1 MNNKN
6 KLDNIKSNLFSEK
19 DNQNSKNNDILY
31 LKKKK
36 KRIPKLFKTEKIKE
50 NKKSINNQIEKE
62 KKEINFEDDFISNP
76 KNIQIFKDLKVDD
89 AYNIELLDNTFCVFK
104 SITEILYLIYANRK
118 NSIICYNL
126 INDQI
131 INEIK
136 NPHDNQEIINFRYF
150 LDKNNKRD
158 LIISVSSE
166 NNNIKLWD
174 INGWVCLQNFKD
186 IYEDIYIGSACF
198 LLNNNQIF
206 IISSGFDPLDFLYE
220 PIKIYNL
227 EGNIVNEIMV
237 ENMIYF
243 VDIYYDKNLS
253 KIFIIVGD
261 EIGAVSYDYNDG
273 KAKIFK
279 EYYEEGFIEGC
290 KSIIINDKE
299 KIIKLI
305 ASTYLGYIKIW
316 DFHSGELLNL
326 IEANDT
332 QLYGISLWDNK
343 HLFVSCEDNESEI
356 KKIKLIDL
364 NTGKIKKILSSYN
377 GLILT
382 IKKLNHPKYGEC
394 LITQCWGGNS
404 IQLIINKNKSF

>member
-1 MNNKN
+1 MIIMMV
-6 KLDNIKSNLFSEK
+6 KLK
-19 DNQNSKNNDILY
+19 
-31 LKKKK
+31 
-36 KRIPKLFKTEKIKE
+36 
-50 NKKSINNQIEKE
+50 
-62 KKEINFEDDFISNP
+62 
-76 KNIQIFKDLKVDD
+76 
-89 AYNIELLDNTFCVFK
+89 
-104 SITEILYLIYANRK
+104 
-118 NSIICYNL
+118 
-126 INDQI
+126 
-131 INEIK
+131 
-136 NPHDNQEIINFRYF
+136 
-150 LDKNNKRD
+150 
-158 LIISVSSE
+158 
-166 NNNIKLWD
+166 
-174 INGWVCLQNFKD
+174 
-186 IYEDIYIGSACF
+186 
-198 LLNNNQIF
+198 
-206 IISSGFDPLDFLYE
+206 
-220 PIKIYNL
+220 
-227 EGNIVNEIMV
+227 
-237 ENMIYF
+237 
-243 VDIYYDKNLS
+243 
-253 KIFIIVGD
+253 
-261 EIGAVSYDYNDG
+261 
-273 KAKIFK
+273 FK

-326 IEANDT
+326 IEANVT